1 MENSGTAAGVRKAI
15 LLVEDNK
22 LNQRLM
28 ESSLRRFGFVI
39 DLASNGL
46 EAVEKYQADP
56 GRYSLIIMDIMMPVM
71 DGLEATRQIRI
82 YEQPLNLRIPII
94 ALTANTFNA
103 DRERCLSYGMDDY
116 LAKPLNMELLAQSF
130 RSLGIIE

>member
-1 MENSGTAAGVRKAI
+1 MKNISI

-28 ESSLRRFGFVI
+28 ESSLSKFGFII
-39 DLASNGL
+39 DVANNGL
-46 EAVEKYQADP
+46 EAVEKYKASP
-56 GRYSLIIMDIMMPVM
+56 EAYNLIIMDIMMPVM

-82 YEQPLNLRIPII
+82 YEQKKKIRIPII

-103 DRERCLSYGMDDY
+103 DRDRCLSYGMDEY
-116 LAKPLNMELLAQSF
+116 MAKPLNMDKLTKVF
-130 RSLGIIE
+130 RELGIIE

>member
-1 MENSGTAAGVRKAI
+1 MYFFMEPSGKTI

-28 ESSLRRFGFVI
+28 ESSLRRFGFLI
-39 DLASNGL
+39 ELASNGL
-46 EAVEKYQADP
+46 EAIEKYQANP
-56 GRYSLIIMDIMMPVM
+56 ERFSLIIMDIMMPIM
-71 DGLEATRQIRI
+71 DGLEATRQIRMF
-82 YEQPLNLRIPII
+82 EQPLNIRVPII

-116 LAKPLNMELLAQSF
+116 LAKPLNIELLAQSF
-130 RSLGIIE
+130 RNLGVIK

>member
-1 MENSGTAAGVRKAI
+1 MENISI

-28 ESSLRRFGFVI
+28 ESSLKWFGYKIEV
-39 DLASNGL
+39 ANNGL
-46 EAVEKYQADP
+46 EAVEMYQAGFDK
-56 GRYSLIIMDIMMPVM
+56 YNLIIMDIMMPVM

-82 YEQPLNLRIPII
+82 FEQKKKLIIPII

-103 DRERCLSYGMDDY
+103 DRERFLSYGMDEY
-116 LAKPLNMELLAQSF
+116 IAKPLNMEKLTQAF
-130 RSLGIIE
+130 RDLGIIK